1 MSFLLSFSM
10 FFLSFLPLW
19 ISVVFLD
26 GKNILDGTP
35 YIGTEMIGI
44 MLILIGLILSLICL
58 MTLFDTKKQ
67 NGVQPYVL
75 ASATEEKTIT
85 SEFLLSYIL
94 PLVAFDFTVWY
105 EVVLFLVFF
114 IVFAFLSIRHN
125 HFSVNIVLELLGYRF
140 YSCALDVEG
149 IPIYKM
155 IISKEKL
162 TVKIN
167 DKLYIRPVNNEY
179 SVHIDTGKELVA
191 E

>member
-1 MSFLLSFSM
+1 MSFVLSFSM

-26 GKNILDGTP
+26 GRSILDGTQ
-35 YIGTEMIGI
+35 YIGTEVISI
-44 MLILIGLILSLICL
+44 LLIPVGLILSLICL
-58 MTLFDTKKQ
+58 VVYFDTKKRHGTQ
-67 NGVQPYVL
+67 SYVL
-75 ASATEEKTIT
+75 ISATEEKTIT

-114 IVFAFLSIRHN
+114 IVFAFLCIRHN

-140 YSCALDVEG
+140 YSCALDAEG
-149 IPIYKM
+149 TPIYKM
-155 IISKEKL
+155 IISREKL
-162 TVKIN
+162 AVKIN

-179 SVHIDTGKELVA
+179 SVHIDTSGELS
-191 E
+191 EE